1 MSNKVELS
9 KLPTNGM
16 EYYPVTY
23 LLTDGSIINVHI
35 RDTCGQEKYDAIW
48 TQYYK
53 KADGILLVFDISNRD
68 SFDEIKNFYV
78 TNIKEKCKPEI
89 PIILLGNK
97 TDLEDKREVSQEEAI
112 DLAINEEYIYK
123 ESSCVKN
130 ENVIDS
136 FETIIE
142 MWNINNKKKIQE
154 SNTPI
159 KRSKSKEKIEN
170 DNYNPRSDSFAL
182 SERTYS
188 LKNNR
193 ISNNNEEEKE
203 NIKLNKKGKKNK
215 KKKFC

>member
-1 MSNKVELS
+1 MSNKAELS
-9 KLPTNGM
+9 ELSTCGM
-16 EYYPVTY
+16 EYYPLSY
-23 LLTDGSIINVHI
+23 LLSDGSVINVHI
-35 RDTCGQEKYDAIW
+35 RDTCGQEQYNAIW
-48 TQYYK
+48 NQYYK
-53 KADGILLVFDISNRD
+53 MADGILLVFDISNRD
-68 SFDEIKNFYV
+68 SFDKIKNFYV
-78 TNIKEKCKPEI
+78 KNIKEKCKPEI

-112 DLAINEEYIYK
+112 DLSTNEEFIYK
-123 ESSCVKN
+123 ESSCVEN

-142 MWNINNKKKIQE
+142 IWNINNKKKIQE

-188 LKNNR
+188 LKNNK
-193 ISNNNEEEKE
+193 ISNDNEEEE
-203 NIKLNKKGKKNK
+203 NIKLNKKGKKK
-215 KKKFC
+215 RKKKFC